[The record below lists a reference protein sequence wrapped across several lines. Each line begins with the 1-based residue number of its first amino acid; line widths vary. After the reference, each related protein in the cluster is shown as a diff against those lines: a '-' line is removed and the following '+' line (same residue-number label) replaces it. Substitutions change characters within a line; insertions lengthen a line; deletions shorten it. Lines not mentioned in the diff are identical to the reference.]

1 MIGTMLRPDHARES
15 GNELCTALRTLT
27 EQYSIHRYFLH
38 AASLFKVLI
47 GSLCDVRHI
56 KKPRV
61 NRAKLQQAAA
71 KLLSKDDAR
80 RIAVNIAKL

>member
-1 MIGTMLRPDHARES
+1 L
-15 GNELCTALRTLT
+15 
-27 EQYSIHRYFLH
+27 
-38 AASLFKVLI
+38 AA
-47 GSLCDVRHI
+47 LCDARHI

-80 RIAVNIAKL
+80 RIAVNIARLWELSHNSFCSILAKASSM